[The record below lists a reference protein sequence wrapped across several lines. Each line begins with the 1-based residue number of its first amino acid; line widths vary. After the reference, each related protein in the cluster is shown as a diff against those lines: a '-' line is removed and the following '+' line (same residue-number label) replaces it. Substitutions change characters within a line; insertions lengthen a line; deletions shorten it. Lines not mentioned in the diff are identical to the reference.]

1 MNESER
7 CEKCR
12 HFKRFYVP
20 PLTIHEGIPK
30 DGYCCDAIGC
40 EGQVMYL
47 GDIFQVKNG
56 FCEMFSWKGVAE

>member
-20 PLTIHEGIPK
+20 PLTIYEGIPK
-30 DGYCCDAIGC
+30 DGYCCDALGC
-40 EGQVMYL
+40 EEQVMYL
-47 GDIFQVKNG
+47 GDIF
-56 FCEMFSWKGVAE
+56 